1 MSARASNGGSHTDA
15 EWRAQ
20 LRRQFHRCNNPYCMC
35 DLRAD
40 GIVVHRDHF
49 VPVTSGGK
57 DDIANIRAMCAP
69 CNLRKGAKAWR
80 VFLAEERA
88 RQDGH
93 FKVWSAHPVWPI
105 GSVVLFT
112 VGLIKG
118 LAFGPLAIVFLGFAC
133 LALFGLGWVSR
144 LLNGL
149 LSLCLVPL
157 IRWALRGP
165 HIQRVGV
172 ALGALVMVVLM
183 TGGDARVNDTGH
195 GMRPKP
201 RLEAGPI
208 AIWRAPALPAK
219 IPWPPKRP
227 WYLDRPFGTRPTG

>member
-88 RQDGH
+88 RQGGH
-93 FKVWSAHPVWPI
+93 FKIWFGHPVWPI

-118 LAFGPLAIVFLGFAC
+118 LAFGPLTIVFLGFAC

-165 HIQRVGV
+165 HVQRVGV